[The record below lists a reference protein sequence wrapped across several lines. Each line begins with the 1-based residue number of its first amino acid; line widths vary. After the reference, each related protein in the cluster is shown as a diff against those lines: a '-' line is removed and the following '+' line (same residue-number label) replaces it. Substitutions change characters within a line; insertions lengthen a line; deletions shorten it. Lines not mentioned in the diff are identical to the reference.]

1 MHVVIAVDGS
11 RQSLLAAR
19 KLKDI
24 ADPSK
29 IADISL
35 VAVVRPLA
43 AVGFADEL
51 SEETRASS
59 ALSFRTAAQRA
70 LEVVAAEF
78 DGWGPKVHQRIRSGS
93 PAVEIVKAVD
103 RYGAGLVVVGSG
115 GGGISDTVSI
125 GSTAHRVQT
134 HAPCPVLVVRPAS
147 RRRKKAAAKR

>member
-11 RQSLLAAR
+11 RQSLLIVR

-29 IADISL
+29 VTDVSL

-51 SEETRASS
+51 SEETRVES
-59 ALSFRTAAQRA
+59 ALSFRNAAERA
-70 LEVVAAEF
+70 LEAVAKEL

-93 PAVEIVKAVD
+93 PAAEIVKAAE
-103 RYGAGLVVVGSG
+103 RYAAGLVVVGAG
-115 GGGISDTVSI
+115 GGGLSV
-125 GSTAHRVQT
+125 GSTAQRVQH
-134 HAPCPVLVVRPAS
+134 HAPCPVLVVRPAP
-147 RRRKKAAAKR
+147 RQRKKGAARR